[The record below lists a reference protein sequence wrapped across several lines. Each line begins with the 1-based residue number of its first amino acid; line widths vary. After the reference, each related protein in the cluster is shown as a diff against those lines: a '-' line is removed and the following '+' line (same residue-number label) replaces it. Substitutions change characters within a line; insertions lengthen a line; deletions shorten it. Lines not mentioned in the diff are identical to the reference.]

1 MQHLLAITFD
11 KEGDKME
18 NVKNNEL
25 FSEKIA
31 AWLTILEDV
40 KFEQIRLK
48 NLLAEAISKNV
59 SRKFVEEAE
68 AFQQKF
74 LDKEQVVELLRH
86 DIISMMTNKSDVVR
100 TGLLFNSLERDML
113 RLQAEIATLKALFYQ
128 YLESNEQ

>member
-1 MQHLLAITFD
+1 
-11 KEGDKME
+11 ME
-18 NVKNNEL
+18 NVKDNEL

-31 AWLTILEDV
+31 AWLTILDEV
-40 KFEQIRLK
+40 KFENIRLK

-86 DIISMMTNKSDVVR
+86 EITSITTSKKDLVTASF
-100 TGLLFNSLERDML
+100 LFGSLERDMV
-113 RLQAEIATLKALFYQ
+113 RLEIEIAALKKLFYQ
-128 YLESNEQ
+128 YLESNAD